1 MQAHTAALSTLLP
14 SAMIA
19 TARRRGDPIRFST
32 STIPMVALETSKAIS
47 SISYSKPSPLEA
59 LSCCQRSSITHTQ
72 RSTTDLSNL
81 ADHRVTLGH
90 FVDTSHFLSTMHAG
104 CPRMTILP
112 LTPTCRISTASMAP
126 SACARTCTP
135 ARRLHAGPAC
145 WASGAPS
152 AASTRPPKPPSTSS
166 AASGNST

>member
-1 MQAHTAALSTLLP
+1 MQVHADGPFNIT
-14 SAMIA
+14 
-19 TARRRGDPIRFST
+19 PIRDACDSQKTWRSNPILNLDDPNGSIGNIRGNILDFLFQ
-32 STIPMVALETSKAIS
+32 TIIT
-47 SISYSKPSPLEA
+47 
-59 LSCCQRSSITHTQ
+59 RSSIVLPTFFH

-90 FVDTSHFLSTMHAG
+90 FFDTSHFLSTMHAG
-104 CPRMTILP
+104 CPRMAILP
-112 LTPTCRISTASMAP
+112 LMPTCRIETASMAP

-145 WASGAPS
+145 WTSGAPS

-166 AASGNST
+166 AASRNST